1 MATIGDKKYDL
12 FGVTK
17 ILIGDPSDD
26 LNEANFDEVDAKFIT
41 TNSVQI
47 VKPIPTTTN
56 IDTEGDDAYRTLR
69 DSVDPSQVNFQLYG
83 LPLEFWPLFMGGT
96 HDPLNDTWEEDD
108 SVKDNYKSIIIY
120 TGQTDS
126 AGNQIKLTFPY
137 CNVFAGFGGNN
148 LTKNAIESISVEAY
162 VNAPIG
168 MTATKKMIVALVAQ
182 TS

>member
-12 FGVTK
+12 FGVKK
-17 ILIGDPSDD
+17 ILIGDPSED
-26 LNEANFDEVDAKFIT
+26 LNEANFDEIDAKYIT
-41 TNSVQI
+41 TNTVQL

-69 DSVDPSQVNFQLYG
+69 DSVDPSQVNFQVYG
-83 LPLEFWPLFMGGT
+83 LPLEYYPLFFGGT
-96 HDPLNDTWEEDD
+96 YEAGDDEWSAPDSQED
-108 SVKDNYKSIIIY
+108 NFKSIIIY
-120 TGQTDS
+120 TGETDS
-126 AGNQIKLTFPY
+126 TGNQIKITLPY

-162 VNAPIG
+162 VNSPVG
-168 MTATKKMIVALVAQ
+168 MTATKKMIIGLTAA